1 MTSGIKVGLLLHF
14 YQPWWQFEDVL
25 ARIADEC
32 YRPIFRWLETRPGF
46 AFSAN
51 INWSLLE
58 LLRKHGHDDLVAS
71 MAQAVSRGKVELFG
85 TAAHHPILP
94 LLEDEESARQIAH
107 DRDSKK
113 AIGFPDRNCDGFY
126 LPEYA
131 YSSAVIKPLKTAGF
145 QFTVTDDAIFGAQHG
160 YVPFERIPRTNGL
173 MVFLRSRK
181 WGNAIA
187 GGSYDFDRF
196 NAEFVHGIRSWFGG
210 RDGYVILATDAE
222 TFGHHHKRLIE
233 WLLKPMI
240 ENWAK
245 PHSPVDIAPFHR
257 LAAMFDQDWNNV
269 SLPPGSWSTEAHDFV
284 RGDHFPLWNSPGN
297 IYHEALWNLV
307 KVARQYGSIPEAK
320 EDVLKML
327 SSCCWWQVSGRP
339 NFNPRLMMLGA
350 RKALEIIHR
359 FADPAK
365 IYEGQQAY
373 DALLRLQGVNR

>member
-14 YQPWWQFEDVL
+14 YQPWWQFDDVL

-58 LLRKHGHDDLVAS
+58 LLARHGHGDVVAS
-71 MAQAVSRGKVELFG
+71 MARAVNEGKVELFG

-94 LLEDEESARQIAH
+94 LLEDEENARQIAL
-107 DRDSKK
+107 DSDSKK

-131 YSSAVIKPLKTAGF
+131 YSQRAVKPLREAGY
-145 QFTVTDDAIFGAQHG
+145 QFTVTDDAIFGAQYG
-160 YVPFERIPRTNGL
+160 FVPFDRVPRTEGL
-173 MVFLRSRK
+173 MVFLRSRA

-187 GGSYDFDRF
+187 NGHYDFDRF
-196 NAEFVHGIRSWFGG
+196 NREFVGGVRSWFGG
-210 RDGYVILATDAE
+210 RSGYVVLATDAE
-222 TFGHHHKRLIE
+222 TFGHHHKRLID
-233 WLLKPMI
+233 WLLRPMV

-245 PHSPVDIAPFHR
+245 PDSPIGIAPFHR
-257 LAAMFDQDWNNV
+257 LAALFGSDWNV
-269 SLPPGSWSTEAHDFV
+269 SIPPGSWSTEAHDFV

-297 IYHEALWNLV
+297 IYHEALWRLV
-307 KVARQYGSIPEAK
+307 NVARKYGARPETK
-320 EDVLKML
+320 EDVVKLL

-339 NFNPRLMMLGA
+339 YFNPRLMMIGA
-350 RKALEIIHR
+350 RKALEIIDR
-359 FADPAK
+359 VAVPADRHD
-365 IYEGQQAY
+365 GHQAF
-373 DALLRLQGVNR
+373 DALLRLPGVNR